1 MSREDKGITRR
12 KVVRFSEA
20 GAATPE
26 EDSVA
31 VEEPLEIRVSGD
43 TVAITMRTPGQDR
56 ELAVG
61 FLFSEG
67 ILRSVDDL
75 GGVTYC
81 GHPGEEGWGNIIEV
95 TPAPGLVLEVERV
108 SASRRGTLTTAACG
122 VCGRRSVEDLMAV
135 CSPVPAGLVLAPEVV
150 ARATQHLR
158 DVQRNFARTGGVH
171 AAAVLDAHGEV
182 LASAEDVGRH
192 NAVDKVVGT
201 LVLGGA
207 VRSSRASPSSPAPH
221 PERSLAV
228 LVVSGRAS
236 FEIIQKAAVARI
248 PVVASVS
255 AASSLAIDLAE
266 RFGVTLA
273 TFVRGG
279 HFNLYTHPARLGRP

>member
-1 MSREDKGITRR
+1 
-12 KVVRFSEA
+12 
-20 GAATPE
+20 
-26 EDSVA
+26 
-31 VEEPLEIRVSGD
+31 
-43 TVAITMRTPGQDR
+43 
-56 ELAVG
+56 
-61 FLFSEG
+61 
-67 ILRSVDDL
+67 
-75 GGVTYC
+75 
-81 GHPGEEGWGNIIEV
+81 
-95 TPAPGLVLEVERV
+95 
-108 SASRRGTLTTAACG
+108 
-122 VCGRRSVEDLMAV
+122 VEDLMAV
-135 CSPVPAGLVLAPEVV
+135 CSPVPPGLVLAPEVV
-150 ARATQHLR
+150 ARATEHLR

-192 NAVDKVVGT
+192 NAVDKVVGS

-207 VRSSRASPSSPAPH
+207 VRSSRASPSSPALP
-221 PERSLAV
+221 PEPPPAV

-266 RFGVTLA
+266 RSGVTLA

-279 HFNLYTHPARLGRP
+279 RFNLYTHPARLGRP

>member
-1 MSREDKGITRR
+1 
-12 KVVRFSEA
+12 
-20 GAATPE
+20 
-26 EDSVA
+26 
-31 VEEPLEIRVSGD
+31 
-43 TVAITMRTPGQDR
+43 
-56 ELAVG
+56 
-61 FLFSEG
+61 
-67 ILRSVDDL
+67 
-75 GGVTYC
+75 
-81 GHPGEEGWGNIIEV
+81 
-95 TPAPGLVLEVERV
+95 
-108 SASRRGTLTTAACG
+108 
-122 VCGRRSVEDLMAV
+122 VEDLMAV
-135 CSPVPAGLVLAPEVV
+135 CSPVPPGPVLGPEVV
-150 ARATQHLR
+150 ARATEHLR

-201 LVLGGA
+201 LVLGGT

-221 PERSLAV
+221 PEHPPAV

-255 AASSLAIDLAE
+255 ASSSLAIDLAE
-266 RFGVTLA
+266 RSGVTLA

-279 HFNLYTHPARLGRP
+279 RFNLYTHPSRLSRP